1 MRTKLEYLAKQT
13 AKEDQCLTVI
23 FMDWW
28 CNQNFR
34 VCKTKVKQSK
44 QKLMVMFW
52 ERRWSWKSLK
62 MISDRERS
70 TNSTHWQQNGGA
82 IHLQGNPGNKGL
94 AKRKRLLQPPIWNKI
109 ILYILVLMWN
119 FLRKKLSLILLFIM
133 YCVKIH
139 FRVKRGQPD
148 TAMATVRAR
157 RCAPSKFSYIKIFPP
172 ALSAWQLT
180 MALPQVKNREG
191 AFP

>member
-1 MRTKLEYLAKQT
+1 
-13 AKEDQCLTVI
+13 
-23 FMDWW
+23 MDWW
-28 CNQNFR
+28 CHQNFR
-34 VCKTKVKQSK
+34 LGKTKVTTVETNPNGDASRT
-44 QKLMVMFW
+44 LM
-52 ERRWSWKSLK
+52 ELE
-62 MISDRERS
+62 IPQNNLGRS
-70 TNSTHWQQNGGA
+70 TNSTHWQQNVGA

-148 TAMATVRAR
+148 TTMATVRAR

-172 ALSAWQLT
+172 ALSAWQWPFLRWRT
-180 MALPQVKNREG
+180 GKVPSHKPGQNCEQNKDFCLLSITLPEE
-191 AFP
+191 

>member
-34 VCKTKVKQSK
+34 LGKTKVKQSK

-94 AKRKRLLQPPIWNKI
+94 AKRKRLLQPPIWNRI
-109 ILYILVLMWN
+109 ILYIMVLIWN
-119 FLRKKLSLILLFIM
+119 SLKNYHWYCFSSCTVSRFIFGLRGVSRIL
-133 YCVKIH
+133 
-139 FRVKRGQPD
+139 P
-148 TAMATVRAR
+148 
-157 RCAPSKFSYIKIFPP
+157 
-172 ALSAWQLT
+172 WQLF
-180 MALPQVKNREG
+180 APEG
-191 AFP
+191 APHHNSR